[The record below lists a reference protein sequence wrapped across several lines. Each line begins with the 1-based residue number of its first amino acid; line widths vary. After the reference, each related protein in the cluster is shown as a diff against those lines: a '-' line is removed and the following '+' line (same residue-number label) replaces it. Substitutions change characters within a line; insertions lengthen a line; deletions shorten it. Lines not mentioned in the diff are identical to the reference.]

1 MSAKFHVKALLEKED
16 GAVTV
21 DWVVLSASIIG
32 IGLLV
37 LGPIAISADNAT
49 DDVSA
54 YVEGVPVGYGN

>member
-21 DWVVLSASIIG
+21 DWVVLSAAIIG

-37 LGPIAISADNAT
+37 LMPIAFSTTNAT
-49 DDVSA
+49 NDVSA
-54 YVEGVPVGYGN
+54 YVGGVPVGYGN